1 MCRLFLCAAQTGV
14 RARQRPPH
22 NGERG
27 ETTAPHFSDA
37 PQLSH
42 PTRERQTKKPQGA
55 TSAPRPPNETS
66 RVSQKSGGL
75 FAISS
80 LLFAKSRLLL
90 TAPCGENPTGFD
102 ARGAMWAMSPMMQT
116 WLSLLLAAGMFKLHF
131 VRRHART
138 AWRKRSLHRR
148 FLAAGMFKL
157 HFVRLHASHGLA
169 KTLVAQTFS
178 RRGYVQTSLRSFAC
192 LAQLGENAR
201 CTDVFSP
208 RAWANVTSFVCM
220 PRTA

>member
-27 ETTAPHFSDA
+27 ETTAPHFSDV

-42 PTRERQTKKPQGA
+42 PTRERQTKSRKARQ
-55 TSAPRPPNETS
+55 SAPRPPNETS

-90 TAPCGENPTGFD
+90 TVPCGENPTGFD
-102 ARGAMWAMSPMMQT
+102 ARGAMWAMSSIMQT
-116 WLSLLLAAGMFKLHF
+116 WLSLLLAAGMFKRHF
-131 VRRHART
+131 LRR
-138 AWRKRSLHRR
+138 
-148 FLAAGMFKL
+148 
-157 HFVRLHASHGLA
+157 HASHGLT

-178 RRGYVQTSLRSFAC
+178 RRGHVQTSLRSFVC
-192 LAQLGENAR
+192 LARLDENVQFCATKSENR
-201 CTDVFSP
+201 DFS
-208 RAWANVTSFVCM
+208 C
-220 PRTA
+220 